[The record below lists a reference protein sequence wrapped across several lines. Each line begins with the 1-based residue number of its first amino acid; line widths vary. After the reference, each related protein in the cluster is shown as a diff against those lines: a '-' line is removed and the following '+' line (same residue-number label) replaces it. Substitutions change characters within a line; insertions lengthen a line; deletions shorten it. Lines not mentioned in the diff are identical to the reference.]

1 VTVHE
6 AFTKNGRAVFRCG
19 FDEKLGARLLEIPQ
33 WMFDSVACRR
43 MRLET
48 VPTVS
53 CGALLDLK
61 GLLRCASFPE
71 SDVVLQGQHRSL
83 LSPGGADAKP
93 TESRSIQTVS
103 STPKA
108 PVLAGA
114 ASGTR
119 RKTVRLLA
127 RLLREHIGR
136 VPAFGSRKGAG
147 DPGTG

>member
-1 VTVHE
+1 
-6 AFTKNGRAVFRCG
+6 
-19 FDEKLGARLLEIPQ
+19 LEIPQ
-33 WMFDSVACRR
+33 WMFDSVACCR

-61 GLLRCASFPE
+61 GMLRGASFPE

-83 LSPGGADAKP
+83 LSPGGADAKITTP
-93 TESRSIQTVS
+93 TESRQFKLFQPPQKLPSWQ
-103 STPKA
+103 
-108 PVLAGA
+108 GA
-114 ASGTR
+114 ASETR

-136 VPAFGSRKGAG
+136 VHAFGSRKGAG
-147 DPGTG
+147 DE